1 MVAGPGF
8 YTYEMTTS
16 LPTARVAVI
25 MRTFER
31 PVLLARAIASVQNQ
45 AFTDWVLVIVNNG
58 GDPRAVDAIVKI
70 AAQSSTQTSQQILVL
85 HIDECVNPGA
95 ASNRGLA
102 QCGSDYFVLHDDDD
116 TWSPDFL
123 KVIVSALD
131 SQKTA
136 SAGVAGSALVLETQ
150 RGNRL
155 WPIRETP
162 QAIEDGQLTFTSLIA
177 GQLFPSG
184 AVLLRR
190 SLTRDVGAFDET
202 IPMLDD
208 GEFIGRITEQYPL
221 VAIHETLMR
230 HHIRS
235 IRSEEENV
243 HRAPASGELELAT
256 RELIIDRWLQ
266 VTLPHGLNKG
276 QLAITAAGARQA
288 ADSARSMD
296 SWRIRV
302 EELEHIVRDLQL
314 SIAND
319 IANQDI
325 AHQHIA
331 HQIVHIIEQRRFWR
345 RITRVLLNPAHGFR
359 AIKRRIAA

>member
-8 YTYEMTTS
+8 YTYEMTSS

-45 AFTDWVLVIVNNG
+45 TLADWVLVIVNNG

-85 HIDECVNPGA
+85 HLDECVNPGA

-102 QCGSDYFVLHDDDD
+102 QCDSDYFVLHDDDD

-123 KVIVSALD
+123 KVMVSALD

-136 SAGVAGSALVLETQ
+136 AAGVAGSALVLETQ

-155 WPIRETP
+155 WPIHEAP

-177 GQLFPSG
+177 GRLFSSG

-190 SLTRDVGAFDET
+190 SLTRDVGAFDES

-208 GEFIGRITEQYPL
+208 WEYLVRIAEQYSL

-230 HHIRS
+230 HHVRS
-235 IRSEEENV
+235 VRSEEENV
-243 HRAPASGELELAT
+243 HRAPTSVELELAT
-256 RELIIDRWLQ
+256 RDLIVDRWLH
-266 VTLPHGLNKG
+266 VTMPNGLNKG

-288 ADSARSMD
+288 DESVRSMEN
-296 SWRIRV
+296 WRIRV
-302 EELEHIVRDLQL
+302 EELEHVVRDLQL
-314 SIAND
+314 SIAGD
-319 IANQDI
+319 IANQN
-325 AHQHIA
+325 IA
-331 HQIVHIIEQRRFWR
+331 HQIVHIIEQRRLWR
-345 RITRVLLNPAHGFR
+345 RIARVLLSPAHGLR